1 MWFVRYIFTRYKYI
15 FITGNSI
22 DTYKSWSLNLI
33 KVNFEIFAV
42 GTATIFYLFPVP
54 FLFFMFYL
62 DIFMMGPV
70 LPGPTEADTTCS
82 MPPINIIQREKRN
95 SGKYRYYIKKFS
107 EPITINL
114 QRITIETNC
123 YENWRIFLYFLTCQ
137 LLIYSTIYL

>member
-1 MWFVRYIFTRYKYI
+1 MNFK
-15 FITGNSI
+15 
-22 DTYKSWSLNLI
+22 

-82 MPPINIIQREKRN
+82 MLPINIIQREKRN

-137 LLIYSTIYL
+137 LLIYSTVQYTCRNKMQEEVAWIFNNNKISANIVLLLL